1 MNNEWDQ
8 IEVWSSRIAGI
19 TAIAGAIYGIYVS
32 ARKTVSKIFNISNR
46 IQYIS
51 EQLESNGGTSLRDT
65 INRIEARQVQTE
77 QRERAFLQTHPNM
90 MFELDLSLGL
100 VWANRTFLDTLD
112 VDSDTVAGYG
122 WHNIIS
128 EKDRDRVLD
137 QFETAKNAVR
147 NVNTCAKLIVSSDL
161 SQTIETNIVATV
173 MRSSNGDCSGYLV
186 TINTIKKLKITG

>member
-19 TAIAGAIYGIYVS
+19 TAIAGAIYGMYVS
-32 ARKTVSKIFNISNR
+32 VRKTVSKIFNISNR

>member
-8 IEVWSSRIAGI
+8 IEIWSSRIAGI
-19 TAIAGAIYGIYVS
+19 TAIAGAIYGMYVS
-32 ARKTVSKIFNISNR
+32 VRKTVSKIFNISNR

-122 WHNIIS
+122 WHNIIC

-137 QFETAKNAVR
+137 QFETAKNAAR

-161 SQTIETNIVATV
+161 LQTIETNIVATV

>member
-8 IEVWSSRIAGI
+8 IEIWSSRIAGI

>member
-8 IEVWSSRIAGI
+8 IEIWSSRIAGI
-19 TAIAGAIYGIYVS
+19 TAIAGAIYGMYVS
-32 ARKTVSKIFNISNR
+32 VRKTVSKIFNISNR